1 MKHTAI
7 SAVILGGIMS
17 LLCGCEKKVGDYID
31 DEFRNIVYFSESGI
45 VNRDLLVFGDT
56 REIDLT
62 INKGGYDSKK
72 AVSVTLSG
80 YDAKQLEQF
89 ASLRGWTVVE
99 IPSGCYKL
107 DRDVNFSDGE
117 EYKIVKIV
125 FDINAVKRLIAM
137 NEGEEDVHYI
147 LPLVLEGEDKLINKN
162 KDEMVLDINMTSITV
177 RLEKTGYKYEEVD
190 FSDGGDTYTFE
201 QTVSLN
207 FEAVEDMEIQ
217 VALSPEALESYNKA
231 NNTSLKTMGE
241 EAYSFEKT
249 LYFNKGDKEQKFGI
263 TIRKQALTFDE
274 VSAIPI
280 KIKSDDE
287 DVTVAEAGSEFIYAV
302 KYTPLLKYEDLS
314 AEKVE
319 YVGMAEDGEI
329 ANLWDGEAKTF
340 VAGKPDGNEHYLK
353 FTMPKETGII
363 AFEYQTLTLKDGW
376 GYVFWTNND
385 EWHIDV
391 LEDDGTTWTT
401 VWSKK
406 WVDGAELKDGNLLYN
421 NWPNRYM
428 NGEWYTSP
436 VIKLGKQVKVF
447 RLYAAGYNELNLMN
461 ENGGYVIGNPAEQ
474 ANRKD
479 FAFAE
484 FKLKTDRQQNTQTNT
499 GK

>member
-1 MKHTAI
+1 M
-7 SAVILGGIMS
+7 LGGLMTF
-17 LLCGCEKKVGDYID
+17 LGGCEKKAEDYID
-31 DEFRNIVYFSESGI
+31 KEFRKIVYFNESGV
-45 VNRDLLVFGDT
+45 VNKDLLVFGDT
-56 REIDLT
+56 QEMDIT
-62 INKGGYDSKK
+62 INKGGYDSKE
-72 AVSVTLSG
+72 AASVTLGG
-80 YDAKQLEQF
+80 YNDSQMEQF
-89 ASLRGWTVVE
+89 ASLRGWNVVE

-117 EYKIVKIV
+117 EYKIVKIT
-125 FDINAVKRLIAM
+125 FDIKTVKRLIA
-137 NEGEEDVHYI
+137 GDGGEDVHYI
-147 LPLVLEGEDKLINKN
+147 LPLVLEGEDGLINKN
-162 KDEMVLDINMTSITV
+162 KDEMVLDINMTSITA

-201 QTVSLN
+201 QTVTLN
-207 FEAVEDMEIQ
+207 FDAVEDMELQ
-217 VALSPEALESYNKA
+217 VALSPEALEAYNKE
-231 NNTSLKTMGE
+231 NGTSLEIMDDD
-241 EAYSFEKT
+241 AYSFERT
-249 LYFNKGDKEQKFGI
+249 LYFRKGEREQKFGI
-263 TIRKQALTFDE
+263 NINKEALDFDK

-280 KIKSDDE
+280 RIESNSG
-287 DVTVAEAGSEFIYAV
+287 DVTVSQTNNEFIYAV
-302 KYTPLLKYEDLS
+302 RYIPLLRYEDLS
-314 AEKVE
+314 PEKVE
-319 YVGMAEDGEI
+319 YVGRAEKRDKAGDNEI
-329 ANLWDGEAKTF
+329 TNLWDGKENTF

-428 NGEWYTSP
+428 SGEWYTSP
-436 VIKLGKQVKVF
+436 RIKLGKQVKVF

-479 FAFAE
+479 FSFAE
-484 FKLKTDRQQNTQTNT
+484 FKLRTDRQR
-499 GK
+499 